1 MRYALLFLTAVTLS
15 PLAAEC
21 PDTRYLPGNYS
32 TGARINLREIGNFL
46 EKNGIEASDLK
57 YLEKPGAR
65 DGADWLKGVEY
76 TDVESMVVMTR
87 EREKELIAL
96 VCFANEQKLS
106 LARRKLF
113 AEQKKLEQK
122 SGKKLSFDDKTG

>member
-1 MRYALLFLTAVTLS
+1 MRNALLLLATMSFS

-46 EKNGIEASDLK
+46 ERNGIEARDLK

-76 TDVESMVVMTR
+76 TDVESMVVLTR

-96 VCFANEQKLS
+96 VCFASEQKLS
-106 LARRKLF
+106 QARRKLF
-113 AEQKKLEQK
+113 AEQKRARTKEWQEVQLRRE
-122 SGKKLSFDDKTG
+122 DR